1 MLSTKIVL
9 IGFMGSGKSSV
20 GRRLAK
26 QKSTFFLDTDAL
38 IESAEGK
45 SISDIFHDEDEAYF
59 RNLEDKTVSWL
70 KSNVNKAVISA
81 GGGMLV
87 HCKELKDLG
96 TIVYL
101 KVPFKTILSR
111 MTVQELE
118 KRPLFKD
125 IAEAEKTYNERD
137 AIYEKLADVV
147 IDANTTINT
156 ILDRLN
162 QEKL

>member
-1 MLSTKIVL
+1 
-9 IGFMGSGKSSV
+9 MGSGKSSV

-26 QKSTFFLDTDAL
+26 HKRTFFLDTDAL

-45 SISDIFHDEDEAYF
+45 SISDIFHDEGEAYF
-59 RNLEDKTVSWL
+59 RNLEDETVSWL
-70 KSNVNKAVISA
+70 KENVNKAVISA

-87 HCKELKDLG
+87 YCKELKDLG

-111 MTVQELE
+111 MTAQELE

-125 IAEAEKTYNERD
+125 ISEAEKTYNERD
-137 AIYEKLADVV
+137 AIYEELADVV
-147 IDANTTINT
+147 IDADTTIDT

-162 QEKL
+162 REKL

>member
-26 QKSTFFLDTDAL
+26 HNRTFFLDTDAL

-45 SISDIFHDEDEAYF
+45 SISDIFHDEGEAYF
-59 RNLEDKTVSWL
+59 RNLEDETVSWL
-70 KSNVNKAVISA
+70 KENVNKAVISA

-87 HCKELKDLG
+87 YCKELKNLG

-111 MTVQELE
+111 MTAQELE

-125 IAEAEKTYNERD
+125 ISEAEKTYNERD
-137 AIYEKLADVV
+137 AIYEELADVV
-147 IDANTTINT
+147 IDADTTIDT

-162 QEKL
+162 REKL